1 MPTKSASQASS
12 VNLEMSKC
20 PNVKMSNPISGSQI
34 RVPNQGPKSGSQIG
48 SHITPQ
54 IGVQNRGLKLKYQ
67 IGVPNQGPKSGSKIG
82 VPNGGVISGTHI
94 TLCLEMSKCQNDK
107 MIKCPNVKTPIG
119 LWSEK
124 VRKLLQGLRA
134 VGKNTTNICPAYWTS
149 HFVYYLEGLVECR
162 VPMYGRK

>member
-1 MPTKSASQASS
+1 MPTKSASQASR

-20 PNVKMSNPISGSQI
+20 QNVKSHI
-34 RVPNQGPKSGSQIG
+34 RVPNQGPKSGSQIRVPNWVPY
-48 SHITPQ
+48 HPP
-54 IGVQNRGLKLKYQ
+54 NRGPKSGLK
-67 IGVPNQGPKSGSKIG
+67 IEVPNRGPKSGSKIG